1 MREVRAATAASTTA
15 GAAPTAARHSR
26 DAATVP
32 GVQVTLPEPEL
43 HYVLDVLPPGRFPFR
58 RWRWELWHGPR
69 LLATGWRTTERH
81 AEHALRT
88 AASRFAHRVLG
99 VHALRPEANAVPGG
113 FRAGAPVRV
122 DCGAVTCL
130 LLPRSAQADAA

>member
-32 GVQVTLPEPEL
+32 GVQVTPPEPEL

-58 RWRWELWHGPR
+58 RWRWELWHGPS
-69 LLATGWRTTERH
+69 LLATGWRTTEQPPAR
-81 AEHALRT
+81 AVRA
-88 AASRFAHRVLG
+88 AASRVAHRVLG
-99 VHALRPEANAVPGG
+99 VHPLRPEVTAVPGG
-113 FRAGAPVRV
+113 FRAGAAVRL

-130 LLPRSAQADAA
+130 LL